1 MDWQQLR
8 QYLPDAAVLEH
19 QFFGIALL
27 RWLGAVAASVAALF
41 VLMLLT
47 RIVRRRASALAERRN
62 YFLTHAIGGLAGAT
76 KWWFLFV
83 VALDL
88 GSRAVGPPSDIGN
101 FLQWVTIT
109 ALLLQVAFWADVLIA
124 LFLKRYVQQRMETD
138 AASVTTISGLAF
150 FGRLAGWTLVLL
162 LILQNAGA
170 QVGPLVAG
178 LGIGGVAVALAAQSV
193 LGDVF
198 AALAIV
204 IDKPFI
210 LGDFIAVN
218 EFLGSVEQIG
228 LKTTRLRSLSGEQ
241 LIFSNAD
248 LLHGR
253 IRNYK
258 RMYERRIEFSFGVEY
273 GTPPDKLA
281 AIPQIVRSAVTSQ
294 NRTRFDRSHFKSFGD
309 SSLVFESVYFVSS
322 PDYNLYMD
330 VQQAINLAI
339 VRQLAEQGIRFAL
352 PTRTVYVHN
361 PDDAGSDGEPVVEGS
376 SKR

>member
-8 QYLPDAAVLEH
+8 QYFADSELLDH
-19 QFFGIALL
+19 TFNGIALAL
-27 RWLGAVAASVAALF
+27 WLKAFAAFAAAL
-41 VLMLLT
+41 VVSMLVI
-47 RIVRRRASALAERRN
+47 RFVRRRAGALAERRD
-62 YFLTHAIGGLAGAT
+62 YYLTHAIGGLAGAT
-76 KWWFLFV
+76 KMWFLFIGSLFLGAQV
-83 VALDL
+83 LNPPHEIMNALQL
-88 GSRAVGPPSDIGN
+88 
-101 FLQWVTIT
+101 VTVT
-109 ALLLQVAFWADVLIA
+109 ALLLQIALWADVLIA

-150 FGRLAGWTLVLL
+150 FGRLAAWTIVLL

-193 LGDVF
+193 LGDIF

-204 IDKPFI
+204 LDKPFI

-218 EFLGSVEQIG
+218 EFLGSVEHIG

-258 RMYERRIEFSFGVEY
+258 RMYERRVEFSFGVEY
-273 GTPPDKLA
+273 GTPPNKLA
-281 AIPQIVRSAVTSQ
+281 SIPQVVRTAITSQ
-294 NRTRFDRSHFKSFGD
+294 ERTRFDRSHFKSFGD
-309 SSLVFESVYFVSS
+309 SALVFESVYYVSS
-322 PDYNLYMD
+322 PDYNIYMD
-330 VQQAINLAI
+330 IQQAINLAI
-339 VRQLAEQGIRFAL
+339 VRQLAEDEIRFAL
-352 PTRTVYVHN
+352 PTQRLFVHN
-361 PDDAGSDGEPVVEGS
+361 VQASPADD
-376 SKR
+376 

>member
-8 QYLPDAAVLEH
+8 QYLPEAAVLER

-27 RWLGAVAASVAALF
+27 RWLEAVAASLAALF
-41 VLMLLT
+41 VMMLLM
-47 RIVRRRASALAERRN
+47 RFVRRWASDLAERRN
-62 YFLTHAIGGLAGAT
+62 YFLTQAIGGLATAT
-76 KWWFLFV
+76 KWWFMFV
-83 VALDL
+83 LALDL
-88 GSRAVGPPSDIGN
+88 GARAVGPTSDIGN

-109 ALLLQVAFWADVLIA
+109 ALLLQIAFWADVLIA

-138 AASVTTISGLAF
+138 AASVTTISGLTF

-162 LILQNAGA
+162 LILQNWGA

-204 IDKPFI
+204 LDKPFI

-241 LIFSNAD
+241 VIFSNAD

-273 GTPPDKLA
+273 GTPPEKLA
-281 AIPQIVRSAVTSQ
+281 AIPQIVRTAITSQ
-294 NRTRFDRSHFKSFGD
+294 ERTRFDRSHFKSFGD
-309 SSLVFESVYFVSS
+309 SSLVFESVYYVSS

-330 VQQAINLAI
+330 AQQSINLAI

-352 PTRTVYVHN
+352 PTRTVYVHYVQEA
-361 PDDAGSDGEPVVEGS
+361 PTRD
-376 SKR
+376 

>member
-1 MDWQQLR
+1 MDWQKLR
-8 QYLPDAAVLEH
+8 QYFADASVLEH
-19 QFFGIALL
+19 QFYGIALVK
-27 RWLGAVAASVAALF
+27 WLEAIAAFIAALF
-41 VLMLLT
+41 VSMLVL
-47 RIVRRRASALAERRN
+47 RIVRRRIGTLAERRDS
-62 YFLTHAIGGLAGAT
+62 YLTHAIGGLAGAT
-76 KWWFLFV
+76 KSWFLSIA
-83 VALDL
+83 ALYL
-88 GSRAVGPPSDIGN
+88 GARVFGPPQHAMN

-109 ALLLQVAFWADVLIA
+109 ALLLQIAFWADVLIA
-124 LFLKRYVQQRMETD
+124 LFLKHYVQQRMETD
-138 AASVTTISGLAF
+138 AASVTTISALAF
-150 FGRLAGWTLVLL
+150 FGRLAGWTVVLL
-162 LILQNAGA
+162 LILQNTGA
-170 QVGPLVAG
+170 QIGPLVAG

-204 IDKPFI
+204 LDKPFI

-218 EFLGSVEQIG
+218 EFLGSVEHIG

-281 AIPQIVRSAVTSQ
+281 AIPQIVRSAITAQ

-309 SSLVFESVYFVSS
+309 SSLVFESVYYVSS

-352 PTRTVYVHN
+352 PTRKIFVQNVQETPVR
-361 PDDAGSDGEPVVEGS
+361 DGFA
-376 SKR
+376 